1 MNKDAEL
8 IAQAA
13 QIIDEEALC
22 LRMSCTKE
30 PDHTDWGGEEDAQA
44 TYEEWKRVVDRLYK
58 IAGRMGYRGA

>member
-30 PDHTDWGGEEDAQA
+30 PDHTDWGGEEDA
-44 TYEEWKRVVDRLYK
+44 RVVDRLYK